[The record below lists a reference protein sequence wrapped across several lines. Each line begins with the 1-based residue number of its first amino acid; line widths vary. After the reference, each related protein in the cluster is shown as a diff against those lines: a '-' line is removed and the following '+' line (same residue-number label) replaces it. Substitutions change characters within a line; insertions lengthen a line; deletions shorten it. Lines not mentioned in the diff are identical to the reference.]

1 MTILVIHHT
10 LGVTWINIAP
20 ESIRKSYHY
29 TRAVNTACASQGA
42 RNKPSS
48 VATCSSI
55 GARSRLT
62 IRCSGVARRA
72 P

>member
-29 TRAVNTACASQGA
+29 AQATSAALPLRASGPTPAAWPPV
-42 RNKPSS
+42 R
-48 VATCSSI
+48 
-55 GARSRLT
+55 RS
-62 IRCSGVARRA
+62 A
-72 P
+72 PGPA